1 MRLGMQPLPARP
13 LLGLLYVLP
22 TMAKIFIHFH
32 SLADIGILAALSF
45 SLAAYRFYD
54 PQVLWKP
61 VCQNLLFS
69 LRRGLSILNLWSG
82 DASP

>member
-1 MRLGMQPLPARP
+1 MVEIIVG
-13 LLGLLYVLP
+13 V
-22 TMAKIFIHFH
+22 IFGFSGEHYLVSLMPFH

-69 LRRGLSILNLWSG
+69 FRRGLGILNLWSG
-82 DASP
+82 DACP